1 MNYGIFDFNKPV
13 ASFIKDGNLHVFST
27 DEFVGNDTSSIGNTV
42 IGYDTKNQTI
52 DAIATVV
59 GCYVDCEFQR
69 DDTTVLQL
77 EVTRLDT
84 PITLP
89 PNILRKLMNAFDRV
103 WFLGYPLKIWPIS
116 KSLGSTMLEMANPNF
131 EQEANKRPSMA
142 HTHKYLA
149 EIREVLRNES
159 LSAEEKLELALARD
173 GHGKFGDAVWS
184 RDIGLRF
191 DLEEIMDPERRV
203 AHIRPWHASTDKQR
217 IDPDNGLL
225 LPSDFADAFEN
236 GYVTFDE
243 DGNAVVSEYMAT
255 RIWNLGGS
263 TDGFC
268 STLELNRGQHLYMH
282 HHRQMVFEHW
292 LRKSA

>member
-27 DEFVGNDTSSIGNTV
+27 DEFVGNDTSPIGNTV

-52 DAIATVV
+52 DAFATVV

-84 PITLP
+84 PVALP
-89 PNILRKLMNAFDRV
+89 PNILRKLMSAFDRV
-103 WFLGYPLKIWPIS
+103 WFLSYPLKVSPIS
-116 KSLGSTMLEMANPNF
+116 KSLGAAILEIANPDLV
-131 EQEANKRPSMA
+131 QEANKRPSLA
-142 HTHKYLA
+142 HMHKYLA
-149 EIREVLRNES
+149 ELREVLRNES

-243 DGNAVVSEYMAT
+243 EGNAVVSEYMAT

-268 STLELNRGQHLYMH
+268 STLEMNRGRHIYMH
-282 HHRQMVFEHW
+282 YHRETIYEHW
-292 LRKSA
+292 LRKAA